1 MKFGAVPIDEALGTI
16 LAHRLVDG
24 DGKTLLNKGRIL
36 NADDIELLRQQERET
51 VIVAQLAETDIHE
64 NHAAERVG
72 KALAGDNVKVVAPG
86 VGRANLMA
94 TARGPLRVNVP
105 MLTELHNI
113 HEGITIASLRQHTLV
128 NEGDLIA
135 LVKIIPFGIPSA
147 SVVDVERVASEVQP
161 ILDVRPLQSRSVAL
175 ILSGPDS
182 ARKKLST
189 FEAPVQ
195 QRIEFLGCTL
205 QAPAYVPHTT
215 DAVASAIRQTQADL
229 ILVAGISAIIDRD
242 DIVPSAL
249 TQAGGHITHYGVPV
263 DPGTL
268 LMMGYIGDTPV
279 VGAPGCIKS
288 PKTNVI
294 DWILPRLIAG
304 ERLTRADLVAMGH
317 GGLLDDIRDRP
328 MPRQTTDIRK

>member
-1 MKFGAVPIDEALGTI
+1 MKFGAVTIDKAIGAI

-36 NADDIELLRQQERET
+36 TADDIELLHQQGLEK
-51 VIVAQLAETDIHE
+51 VIVAQLSQTDIHE
-64 NHAAERVG
+64 NLAAERVG
-72 KALAGDNVKVVAPG
+72 KALAGDNIKVVAPG

-105 MLTELHNI
+105 MLTELNNI

-161 ILDVRPLQSRSVAL
+161 ILDVRPLQTRSVAL

-182 ARKKLST
+182 ARRKLES
-189 FEAPVQ
+189 FYQPVQ
-195 QRIEFLGCTL
+195 QRIAFLGCTL
-205 QAPAYVPHTT
+205 QAPVYVSHTT

-328 MPRQTTDIRK
+328 MPRQIDGE